1 LCIETCPECGGRLR
15 VIACIEDRQLIAQIL
30 GQVHS
35 RAATA
40 EAEAR
45 APPGHQKEALER
57 V

>member
-45 APPGHQKEALER
+45 PPPGHQKEALER